1 MQFLKLPHNLI
12 TDKSITSNEFRIYAY
27 LMSLYNK
34 EKKCAYP
41 SIEVISERVSI
52 SVRTVKSAIKK
63 LVELGY
69 MIIEKK
75 KGVNG
80 NYNEYKKFKYL
91 IKDKYID
98 STSINKNFFERKT
111 GLSFEEENE
120 LMEYSEKKQ
129 LEMKIPTTNNSN
141 ESTNPYTKEDSQ
153 KISLVLK
160 QNIKLSY
167 KQMDIISYMDTDI
180 LKESIKKFKKK
191 KGIYFNFLLEL
202 YIDISLE
209 KGIEIDKDIQRY
221 RKEKIIIP
229 STKHIE
235 MSEVKQAMIEDG
247 IYNEYEWNK
256 NITSGL

>member
-120 LMEYSEKKQ
+120 LMEYSEKKTVRN
-129 LEMKIPTTNNSN
+129 ENS
-141 ESTNPYTKEDSQ
+141 Y
-153 KISLVLK
+153 
-160 QNIKLSY
+160 Y
-167 KQMDIISYMDTDI
+167 K
-180 LKESIKKFKKK
+180 
-191 KGIYFNFLLEL
+191 
-202 YIDISLE
+202 
-209 KGIEIDKDIQRY
+209 
-221 RKEKIIIP
+221 
-229 STKHIE
+229 
-235 MSEVKQAMIEDG
+235 
-247 IYNEYEWNK
+247 
-256 NITSGL
+256 

>member
-1 MQFLKLPHNLI
+1 
-12 TDKSITSNEFRIYAY
+12 
-27 LMSLYNK
+27 
-34 EKKCAYP
+34 
-41 SIEVISERVSI
+41 
-52 SVRTVKSAIKK
+52 
-63 LVELGY
+63 
-69 MIIEKK
+69 
-75 KGVNG
+75 
-80 NYNEYKKFKYL
+80 
-91 IKDKYID
+91 
-98 STSINKNFFERKT
+98 
-111 GLSFEEENE
+111 
-120 LMEYSEKKQ
+120 
-129 LEMKIPTTNNSN
+129 MKIPTTNNSN